1 MPRSQSLQVLSVQG
15 LSAKLGNFA
24 TITGNAAIQKDS
36 AELQAIITNATA
48 TTNAGTA
55 TAGVSASAA
64 ALVLDATGSRQFYAD
79 GSFQLNMANIGSV
92 SGTATA
98 AQNTFTSAKS
108 SRSVTIDGTT
118 VSLPAMPA
126 SSQSLTAAG
135 QFTVDNFITVSGS
148 LVIDSSAQALTLSD
162 GSTVNAD

>member
-1 MPRSQSLQVLSVQG
+1 
-15 LSAKLGNFA
+15 
-24 TITGNAAIQKDS
+24 
-36 AELQAIITNATA
+36 
-48 TTNAGTA
+48 
-55 TAGVSASAA
+55 
-64 ALVLDATGSRQFYAD
+64 
-79 GSFQLNMANIGSV
+79 MANIGSV

-148 LVIDSSAQALTLSD
+148 LVIDSSAQSLTLSD
-162 GSTVNAD
+162 GSTVNADLLKIGGSGLTGLRQDSTVLPQPVLLPASA